1 MQDNKAYSLIVQNL
15 QEVVGDVELKK
26 ALQKSDEKVFQ
37 VYWGTATTGKPHVAY
52 FVPICKIADM
62 LHAGA
67 KVIILFA
74 DLHAYLDNMK
84 SPWSILCHR
93 ATYYEIVIKAML
105 ESVGVCLDQL
115 HFIRGSQYELTRLYS
130 EDVYRI
136 CADTSIR
143 DARKAG
149 AEVVKQVTSPLVSGL
164 LYPLLQALDEEYLH
178 VDAQFGGVDQRKI
191 FMMCERILP
200 RLGYRK
206 RIHLMNPMVPGLSG
220 GKMSASEAA
229 SKIDLLESSADL
241 RTKLNSASCLPGQT
255 AADGNGVLAFIKFV
269 VFPLVRLK
277 KADSGVTINDKTFS
291 TYEELEAAY
300 IAGDS
305 TVTDETLKDCIFK
318 HLDPCMEVVRNRFKK
333 PKFVKLL
340 SDAYP
345 SDEAACTSKHATES
359 ANASIFI
366 KNDQLTELKTTL
378 DSLQQTMWIP
388 KEGPGVLV
396 AAMTFGLDEDEVV
409 NSLSG
414 RAVRV
419 LWSVKPTGVP
429 HLGLYLPIRDLA
441 LLSKH
446 PGFIIIIVID
456 DISAFLEGKCPW
468 NLRESRCKLY
478 ETVITALIKSSCG
491 DMKYFRI
498 VRSSDFKCEG
508 SYMLDLYRMVSLV
521 PENDAAAFSGAISSA
536 QMKALESEEN
546 EEEGTGANLSIL
558 LLPFMRF
565 LDVYHLKADIRVG
578 SPSSIERQ
586 KRFAQ
591 KFLPRFDEKF
601 KMPFFAVNK
610 MLPALISA
618 ADVEV
623 MPCPS
628 MSPFVPPLRDPQV
641 AHSVAAQAQAKVIA
655 EQCIPLVEP
664 TIPGTNVDALT
675 NNSTFVMP
683 ALKRRLK
690 QTFCQPGNDKLN
702 PILDIL
708 KMVIIPE
715 FKRDSV
721 DHIVLP
727 RLPKHGGPISV
738 KLEECEL
745 DEDGKCRLDDI
756 FASEDLHPG
765 DLKAALEEF
774 IETHLR
780 SRLARNLPDVKT
792 LNALIDEAFP
802 VPNKKGKKQANQSPK
817 AKEVARKDGMLKGSS
832 DKGAAFDPMM
842 LEFFVGVIVAVDSH
856 PNSID
861 YKVCQV
867 SFGRKKDRISVISM
881 PKDAL
886 MNKKAIFMTNLKPSV
901 IEGVTS
907 EVKIIC
913 VDEKQVFEIPEHPV
927 GTKMQFKLVGKAGAT
942 KAKTAVAPV
951 TGIDYEGHPGWQAF
965 FADIYRD
972 NGSLCWRNNWRLMVA

>member
-1 MQDNKAYSLIVQNL
+1 MQVNKAYSLIVQNL
-15 QEVVGDVELKK
+15 QEVVGDAELKK

-67 KVIILFA
+67 KVTILFA

-93 ATYYEIVIKAML
+93 ANYYETVIKAML
-105 ESVGVCLDQL
+105 ESVGVSLEKL
-115 HFIRGSQYELTRLYS
+115 FFVRGSQYELTRSYS

-136 CADTSIR
+136 CTETSIR

-149 AEVVKQVTSPLVSGL
+149 AEVVKQVANPLVSGL

-178 VDAQFGGVDQRKI
+178 VDAQFGGIDQRKI

-200 RLGYRK
+200 RLGYKK
-206 RIHLMNPMVPGLSG
+206 RIHLMNPMVPGLTG

-229 SKIDLLESSADL
+229 SKIDLLESSIDL
-241 RTKLNSASCLPGQT
+241 RAKLNSASCPPGQS

-269 VFPLVRLK
+269 VFSLVRLK
-277 KADSGVTINDKTFS
+277 KADSGVTINAKTFS

-305 TVTDETLKDCIFK
+305 NVTDGALKDCIFE
-318 HLDPCMEVVRNRFKK
+318 HLDPPMEVVRNRFKK
-333 PKFVKLL
+333 SKLLKLL

-345 SDEAACTSKHATES
+345 TDEASCADKHATES
-359 ANASIFI
+359 VNASLFM
-366 KNDQLTELKTTL
+366 KNDQLTELKGTL
-378 DSLQQTMWIP
+378 DSLQQTMRIT
-388 KEGPGVLV
+388 KEGPGLL
-396 AAMTFGLDEDEVV
+396 AAATVFGLDKDKVIK
-409 NSLSG
+409 SLSG
-414 RAVRV
+414 HVTRV
-419 LWSVKPTGVP
+419 LWSVKPTGLP

-446 PGFIIIIVID
+446 FGFIIIVVIE
-456 DISAFLEGKCPW
+456 DIGAFLEGKCPW
-468 NLRESRCKLY
+468 NQRESRFKLY
-478 ETVITALIKSSCG
+478 ETVITAIIKSACG

-498 VRSSDFKCEG
+498 VRGSNFECEG
-508 SYMLDLYRMVSLV
+508 SYMLDLYRLVSLV
-521 PENDAAAFSGAISSA
+521 PENDAAACSGGISSA
-536 QMKALESEEN
+536 QMKALESEDN
-546 EEEGTGANLSIL
+546 EEEGTGANLSAL
-558 LLPFMRF
+558 LLPCMKF
-565 LDVYHLKADIRVG
+565 LDAYHLKADILVG
-578 SPSSIERQ
+578 SPSSIEKQ
-586 KRFAQ
+586 ERFAQ

-601 KMPFFAVNK
+601 KMPFYTANT
-610 MLPALISA
+610 MLPALIGA
-618 ADVEV
+618 ADVTV

-628 MSPFVPPLRDPQV
+628 MSPIVPPLRNPQV
-641 AHSVAAQAQAKVIA
+641 AHSVAAQAQAKVVA
-655 EQCIPLVEP
+655 DQCIPLVEP
-664 TIPGTNVDALT
+664 PAPGTNVYTLP

-715 FKRDSV
+715 FKRDAV
-721 DHIVLP
+721 DHIVIP
-727 RLPKHGGPISV
+727 RPSKHGGPISV

-745 DEDGKCRLDDI
+745 DKDGKCRLDDI

-774 IETHLR
+774 IENHLR
-780 SRLARNLPDVKT
+780 SRLAKHLPDAKT

-802 VPNKKGKKQANQSPK
+802 IPSKKGKNKTNQSPK
-817 AKEVARKDGMLKGSS
+817 AKESEKEDGRPKGSS
-832 DKGAAFDPMM
+832 DKTAAFDPMM
-842 LEFFVGVIVAVDSH
+842 LEFCVGVIVGVDSH
-856 PNSID
+856 PNSTD

-867 SFGRKKDRISVISM
+867 SFGKKKDCTSVISL

-886 MNKKAIFMTNLKPSV
+886 INKKAIFMTNLKPTV

-907 EVKIIC
+907 EVKVIC
-913 VDEKQVFEIPEHPV
+913 VDEKHVFEISEHPV
-927 GTKMQFKLVGKAGAT
+927 GTKLQFKLIGKGGAP
-942 KAKTAVAPV
+942 KGKPVVSPV
-951 TGIDYEGHPGWQAF
+951 TNIDYEGHPGWQAF
-965 FADIYRD
+965 FADVYRD
-972 NGSLCWRNNWRLMVA
+972 SGNLCWRNNWRLMVA